1 METNEMLKAIGEKE
15 LLDKLYGFAYPRC
28 SSSFEAEEL
37 CSDIVLAVLT
47 AIKKQS
53 RVENFYAF
61 VWTVARRVYADFC
74 EKRKKASKTVSIENG
89 GLDFASEASGIDD
102 IIEAD
107 EASRQLK
114 RIYREIAFLSK
125 EYRDVMVMFYL
136 DEMKVKDIASRLGI
150 PENTVKQ
157 RLFSARN
164 TVRKEVNNMEN
175 KNLSLK
181 PISFYY
187 FGTGNP
193 VGNQP
198 SVVTQR
204 TFSQNLVYL
213 IKNKAKSA
221 RELSEELCV
230 PMLFIEEE
238 LEIQCRGINGEYGM
252 VRKLENGKYIANVI
266 VADYNEAVESQKIF
280 GRHLPEMAEV
290 VKEIIAQNKE
300 KMLSFPFLSKQTDT
314 GFILWN
320 LVKRSSWQLLSKVQK
335 LLAEKYFAD
344 ITPASRPYTQAA
356 IASPYESGSVI
367 SSYGCDGID
376 ASESCGYKHVFMSN
390 LYGPRLEAHFHCG
403 HNIGTDPL
411 ILLML
416 RSIGG
421 LKTDSLSESEK
432 ETAAKAIECGY
443 IRKNGDLLEPN
454 VLVLERQNEQAFYSL
469 LQICDKLDNVAED
482 IAKELAEFIKSHLP
496 KHLENEFLTYSSL
509 IASACLGSDLIE
521 ECIKEG
527 ILTCP
532 ESRLCGEGVIVIVEK
547 QA

>member
-1 METNEMLKAIGEKE
+1 METNEMLKIIGEKE
-15 LLDKLYGFAYPRC
+15 FLDKLYGFAYPRC
-28 SSSFEAEEL
+28 GSSFEAEEL

-47 AIKKQS
+47 AVKKQS
-53 RVENFYAF
+53 YIENFYAF
-61 VWTVARRVYADFC
+61 VWTIARRVYADFC
-74 EKRKKASKTVSIENG
+74 ERRSKAAKTVSIENG
-89 GLDFASEASGIDD
+89 ELDFASERNDIEEIIDS
-102 IIEAD
+102 D
-107 EASRQLK
+107 ETAHQLK
-114 RIYREIAFLSK
+114 RIYHVIAFLSK

-181 PISFYY
+181 PISFY
-187 FGTGNP
+187 FVGTGNP

-204 TFSQNLVYL
+204 TFSQSLVYL
-213 IKNKAKSA
+213 LKDKAKTA

-230 PMLFIEEE
+230 PMLFVEEE
-238 LEIQCRGINGEYGM
+238 LEIQCRGMNGEYGM
-252 VRKLENGKYIANVI
+252 VRRLENGKYIANVI
-266 VADYNEAVESQKIF
+266 VADYSEAVESQKIF
-280 GRHLPEMAEV
+280 ARHLLKAAEV
-290 VKEIIAQNKE
+290 VKSRITENKE
-300 KMLSFPFLSKQTDT
+300 NILSFPFLSKQTDT
-314 GFILWN
+314 KFILWDLIN
-320 LVKRSSWQLLSKVQK
+320 RSSWQILNRVQRLLTT
-335 LLAEKYFAD
+335 KYFAD

-356 IASPYESGSVI
+356 IASPAENSSGI
-367 SSYGCDGID
+367 SSYGCDGIET
-376 ASESCGYKHVFMSN
+376 SEICGYKHVFMSN
-390 LYGPRLEAHFHCG
+390 MYGPRLDAHFHCG
-403 HNIGTDPL
+403 HNIGTDPQ
-411 ILLML
+411 ILLLL

-443 IRKNGDLLEPN
+443 IRKNGDTLEPN
-454 VLVLERQNEQAFYSL
+454 VLVFERKDERAFYSL
-469 LQICDKLDNVAED
+469 LQICDELDDAAED

-509 IASACLGSDLIE
+509 IASIRLGSDIIE
-521 ECIKEG
+521 EYIKAD

-532 ESRLCGEGVIVIVEK
+532 ESRLCGEGVIVVVEK
-547 QA
+547 

>member
-89 GLDFASEASGIDD
+89 GLDFASEANGIDD
-102 IIEAD
+102 IIESD
-107 EASRQLK
+107 EANRQLK

-181 PISFYY
+181 PVSFH
-187 FGTGNP
+187 FIGTGNP

-252 VRKLENGKYIANVI
+252 VRRLENGKYIANVI
-266 VADYNEAVESQKIF
+266 VADYSEAVESQKIF
-280 GRHLPEMAEV
+280 ESHLHEAAEV
-290 VKEIIAQNKE
+290 VKKLISENKE
-300 KMLSFPFLSKQTDT
+300 KILSFPFLSKQTDT
-314 GFILWN
+314 RFILWKLIKIASRQIHN
-320 LVKRSSWQLLSKVQK
+320 KVQDI
-335 LLAEKYFAD
+335 LRTRYFSD
-344 ITPASRPYTQAA
+344 ITPVSRPYTQVAVA
-356 IASPYESGSVI
+356 TPTGSTDGI
-367 SSYGCDGID
+367 GMYGCDGIS
-376 ASESCGYKHVFMSN
+376 ANEICGYKTAFLSN
-390 LYGPRLEAHFHCG
+390 MYGPRLDAHFRCG

-454 VLVLERQNEQAFYSL
+454 VLVFESKYESAFNGL
-469 LQICDKLDNVAED
+469 LNIGDELNYVAED
-482 IAKELAEFIKSHLP
+482 IAKELAEFIKSRLP
-496 KHLENEFLTYSSL
+496 KHLTNEFLTYSSL
-509 IASACLGSDLIE
+509 IASARLSSDIIE